1 MYTFRLKL
9 GRRGAA
15 MKRNPVL
22 YLGATSLALAI
33 AGGVG
38 LLISE
43 HTVSAQAPARGAAP
57 PQGGA
62 ATPARGATGGGGA
75 PSYRVNALWPQL
87 LPNHWV
93 LGAVSG
99 VAVDKN
105 DHVWI
110 VHRGADSLESAEKAM
125 ILTPPTS
132 FVCCVPAPAVMEFD
146 SAGRV
151 MSYWGGPGEGFV
163 WPQSTGGIAVDGDG
177 HVWVAAFGLEPA
189 PAGRG
194 RGAAAADPDAVGPP
208 AARGRG
214 DAPAA
219 AQAPARGRGAAAP
232 AAPAAADAHI
242 TKYSRFGQ
250 QLLRIGTPGQPGT
263 PDSQTGLNRPAGM
276 TIDDAAHE
284 VYVADSGNHRIAVF
298 DSNTGAFKRSWGGS
312 GDRPTAAGGG
322 PYDPNGAPSRQFRDV
337 TCVKVAKDGM
347 VYVCDRMSNRIQVF
361 QKNGQFIKEMV
372 IAKNTRGAVTTI
384 GQAPGVVLNASG
396 SVWDIAFSNDAT
408 QRYLFVADGSNDQ
421 VRILRRDSLAEVGRI
436 GDGGRQPGR
445 FLAVGAVAVD
455 SRGNL
460 YTGEVHHAKRVQKFA
475 PAAAAATPPT
485 GNND

>member
-1 MYTFRLKL
+1 
-9 GRRGAA
+9 
-15 MKRNPVL
+15 MKRKPVL
-22 YLGATSLALAI
+22 YLGAASLAFVI

-38 LLISE
+38 LLVSE

-57 PQGGA
+57 AGGAAQGGA
-62 ATPARGATGGGGA
+62 AAPARGAATGGGA
-75 PSYRVNALWPQL
+75 PTYRVNALWPQQ

-99 VAVDKN
+99 VAVDKQ

-132 FVCCVPAPAVMEFD
+132 TVCCVPAPAVMEFD
-146 SAGRV
+146 SAGRL
-151 MSYWGGPGEGFV
+151 MSYWGGHGEGFV

-177 HVWVAAFGLEPA
+177 NVWIAAYGLEPA

-194 RGAAAADPDAVGPP
+194 RGAAADPDAVGPPP

-219 AQAPARGRGAAAP
+219 GQAPARGRGAAP

-242 TKYSRFGQ
+242 TKYSRSGQ

-263 PDSQTGLNRPAGM
+263 PDSQTALNRPAGM
-276 TIDDAAHE
+276 AIDDAAHE
-284 VYVADSGNHRIAVF
+284 VYVADSGNHRVAVF

-312 GDRPTAAGGG
+312 GDRPTAAGAG

-337 TCVKVAKDGM
+337 TCVKVSKDGM

-361 QKNGQFIKEMV
+361 QKNGQFVREMV

-396 SVWDIAFSNDAT
+396 SVWDIAFSSDAG

-421 VRILRRDSLAEVGRI
+421 VRILRRDSLAEVGHI

-460 YTGEVHHAKRVQKFA
+460 YTGEVHHAKRVQKFV
-475 PAAAAATPPT
+475 AAAAAAAPGT
-485 GNND
+485 GNN